1 MLSGNLK
8 IFNRRLSAIEAQD
21 EKEERGGQEE
31 QEEGEQVEGGGG
43 VKSVFFSLW
52 ENMSRHK
59 WVSE

>member
-31 QEEGEQVEGGGG
+31 QEQEEQEERGGG
-43 VKSVFFSLW
+43 VKRVFLW

-59 WVSE
+59 WVCV